1 MSLSYPKLLTV
12 YQTAGPSFH
21 AGRLAAALA
30 IVFFALACGC
40 ARFHHEAHET
50 VWVNARQTYLH
61 DRVAAVSDR
70 VALVSNGQPLEV
82 LEQGRRFLKV
92 QTQKKEVGWI
102 EEHAVI
108 DAKTYDAFTQLATA
122 HKQDPAA
129 ATAVLRDDVYLHL
142 TPGRETE
149 HFYLLTGASKVE
161 LLAKASAAKT
171 AVQGS
176 LPAATAP
183 KSPAAAPKTSA
194 PAAQAGKPSA
204 ATNAP
209 AQGAAA
215 APEVILEDWWLA
227 RDSQGHTGWLLSSRL
242 DVDVPEEIE
251 AYAEGQ
257 RFVGAY
263 VLAKVSDPEA
273 NTPDHVVPEYLTLMA
288 PPKSG
293 LGFDFDQVRVFTWS
307 RSHHRYETGFRLHP
321 IEGYLPARVFT
332 ATAGQLSVPAFS
344 FQLAGDSGVATD
356 AATGVTRPVSPRTIQ
371 YEMIDTS
378 VKRIGPDMGPIPIT
392 HEAKTE
398 AGKAKAEAAKA
409 KAGKKRK

>member
-1 MSLSYPKLLTV
+1 VSLSRPKLLTPRW
-12 YQTAGPSFH
+12 TATPGSRATRLSTVLTVFLV
-21 AGRLAAALA
+21 ALASGCSRSGRL
-30 IVFFALACGC
+30 G
-40 ARFHHEAHET
+40 HET
-50 VWVNARQTYLH
+50 VWVSARQTYLH

-70 VALVSNGQPLEV
+70 VAQVSNGQPLEV
-82 LEQGRRFLKV
+82 LEQGRRFIKV

-108 DAKTYDAFTQLATA
+108 DAKTYDAFAQLAAA

-129 ATAVLRDDVYLHL
+129 ATAVLRDDLYMHL

-149 HFYLLTGASKVE
+149 HFYLLTGNSKVD

-171 AVQGS
+171 PVQGS
-176 LPAATAP
+176 VPVAATP
-183 KSPAAAPKTSA
+183 KTPSATNQGGKTSAATQSTAAAPS
-194 PAAQAGKPSA
+194 P
-204 ATNAP
+204 
-209 AQGAAA
+209 
-215 APEVILEDWWLA
+215 ILEDWWLA
-227 RDSQGHTGWLLSSRL
+227 RDAQGHIGWLLASRL

-263 VLAKVSDPEA
+263 VLAKVTDPEA

-307 RSHHRYETGFRLHP
+307 RNHHRYETGFRLHP
-321 IEGYLPARVFT
+321 IEGYLPAKVFT
-332 ATAGQLSVPAFS
+332 VTAGQASVPAFS
-344 FQLAGDSGVATD
+344 FQLAGDGGVSTD
-356 AATGVTRPVSPRTIQ
+356 PATGITRPVSPRTIT

-378 VKRIGPDMGPIPIT
+378 VKRIGPDMGQIPIT
-392 HEAKTE
+392 HEAKAE
-398 AGKAKAEAAKA
+398 AGKPARG
-409 KAGKKRK
+409 KAGKKAK

>member
-1 MSLSYPKLLTV
+1 MI
-12 YQTAGPSFH
+12 GPERCPGFR
-21 AGRLAAALA
+21 AGRLAAALS
-30 IVFFALACGC
+30 LAFLVLVPGC
-40 ARFHHEAHET
+40 ARFRHEQHGT

-92 QTQKKEVGWI
+92 QTQKNEVGWI
-102 EEHAVI
+102 EERAVI
-108 DAKTYDAFTQLATA
+108 DAKIYEGFAQLAAA

-129 ATAVLRDDVYLHL
+129 ATAVLRDDVYMHL

-149 HFYLLTGASKVE
+149 HFYLLAGNSKVE

-176 LPAATAP
+176 VPAAVAASKT
-183 KSPAAAPKTSA
+183 PAAE
-194 PAAQAGKPSA
+194 AQGAKPSSTA
-204 ATNAP
+204 NAP
-209 AQGAAA
+209 AQSTVA
-215 APEVILEDWWLA
+215 APAVVPAVILEDWWLA
-227 RDSQGHTGWLLSSRL
+227 RDSQGHTGWLLASRL
-242 DVDVPEEIE
+242 DVDVPAEIE
-251 AYAEGQ
+251 AYGEGQ

-263 VLAKVSDPEA
+263 VLAKVTDPEA
-273 NTPDHVVPEYLTLMA
+273 DTPDHVVPEYLTLMA

-307 RSHHRYETGFRLHP
+307 RSRHRYETGFRLHP

-332 ATAGQLSVPAFS
+332 TTAGQLSVPAFS
-344 FQLAGDSGVATD
+344 FELAGDSVVVTD
-356 AATGVTRPVSPRTIQ
+356 PATGVTRPASPRTIT

-378 VKRIGPDMGPIPIT
+378 VKRIGPDLAPIPIT
-392 HEAKTE
+392 HEAKAE
-398 AGKAKAEAAKA
+398 GSKGKT
-409 KAGKKRK
+409 GKRGK

>member
-1 MSLSYPKLLTV
+1 MSSAV
-12 YQTAGPSFH
+12 HRRGVC
-21 AGRLAAALA
+21 AGRLTAALA
-30 IVFFALACGC
+30 VILFVLTSGC
-40 ARFHHEAHET
+40 ARFHHEGHET
-50 VWVNARQTYLH
+50 VWVSARQTYLH
-61 DRVAAVSDR
+61 NRVAAVSDR
-70 VALVSNGQPLEV
+70 VAQVSNGQPLEV

-92 QTQKKEVGWI
+92 QTEKKEVGWI

-108 DAKTYDAFTQLATA
+108 DAKTYDAFAQLAAA
-122 HKQDPAA
+122 HKQEPAA
-129 ATAVLRDDVYLHL
+129 ATAVLRDDVYMHL

-149 HFYLLTGASKVE
+149 HFYLLTGNSKVE

-171 AVQGS
+171 PVQGS
-176 LPAATAP
+176 LPAPAAKT
-183 KSPAAAPKTSA
+183 PAAAPKTSA
-194 PAAQAGKPSA
+194 PAAQAGKPFT

-215 APEVILEDWWLA
+215 APAVIMEDWWLA
-227 RDSQGHTGWLLSSRL
+227 RDAQGHTGWLLASRL

-263 VLAKVSDPEA
+263 VLAKVTDPEA
-273 NTPDHVVPEYLTLMA
+273 DTPDHVVPEYLTLMA
-288 PPKSG
+288 PPRSG

-332 ATAGQLSVPAFS
+332 TTAGKLSVPAFS
-344 FQLAGDSGVATD
+344 FELAGDSGVATD
-356 AATGVTRPVSPRTIQ
+356 AATGVMRPVSPRTIT

-378 VKRIGPDMGPIPIT
+378 VKRIGPDLDPIPIT
-392 HEAKTE
+392 GKPKAE
-398 AGKAKAEAAKA
+398 AGKAKPA
-409 KAGKKRK
+409 KKRK